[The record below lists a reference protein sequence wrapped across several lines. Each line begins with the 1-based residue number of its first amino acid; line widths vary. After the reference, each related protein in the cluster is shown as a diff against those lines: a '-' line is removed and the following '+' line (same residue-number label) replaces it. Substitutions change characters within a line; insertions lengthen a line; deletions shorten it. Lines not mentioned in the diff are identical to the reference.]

1 VSGANHHLRVARD
14 CYNQWGSNSKAHLLE
29 TLHPFLSAQP
39 SFEPVRPMTQVRLDL
54 EVGIEAA
61 RALSQEVLLERLVE
75 TLMNHLMIQAGADNG
90 MLMMVSGAELQLA
103 ATASVEAGNVRVTLA
118 CAQPLE
124 LMAPASVLNATM
136 RTRTTLVLDDAQADC
151 PEAYSTDLQQRQV
164 RSVLCLPLLKQGLL
178 IGLVY
183 LENSLVPKLFNA
195 QRLTMLEILA
205 SQAAVSL
212 QTAKLYEQL
221 VEDNRLHAQMEADL
235 RSSRAELARSSH
247 LKVMG
252 ELSASIAHE
261 ISQPLLG
268 IVSNASASL
277 RWLKRDQPDLEEAI
291 QGLEDIRSDSAR
303 AADIVQA
310 LRVLAK
316 QAPLQR
322 LPVQIDSLIAE
333 VVRLSATDLANRK
346 VRLETRLDAQCQVPA
361 DEVQIQ
367 QVVFNLITNAL
378 EAIAGAGLSDGRI
391 IIGSVVKDAH
401 VQVCFQDNGPGIDAH
416 QREQIFDAFY
426 TTKGSGMGMGLAIC
440 RSVIGAHGGTLVV
453 QDSEQGARICF
464 NLPLAPASA
473 G

>member
-1 VSGANHHLRVARD
+1 
-14 CYNQWGSNSKAHLLE
+14 
-29 TLHPFLSAQP
+29 
-39 SFEPVRPMTQVRLDL
+39 
-54 EVGIEAA
+54 
-61 RALSQEVLLERLVE
+61 
-75 TLMNHLMIQAGADNG
+75 
-90 MLMMVSGAELQLA
+90 
-103 ATASVEAGNVRVTLA
+103 
-118 CAQPLE
+118 
-124 LMAPASVLNATM
+124 
-136 RTRTTLVLDDAQADC
+136 
-151 PEAYSTDLQQRQV
+151 
-164 RSVLCLPLLKQGLL
+164 
-178 IGLVY
+178 
-183 LENSLVPKLFNA
+183 
-195 QRLTMLEILA
+195 
-205 SQAAVSL
+205 
-212 QTAKLYEQL
+212 
-221 VEDNRLHAQMEADL
+221 MEADL

>member
-1 VSGANHHLRVARD
+1 
-14 CYNQWGSNSKAHLLE
+14 
-29 TLHPFLSAQP
+29 
-39 SFEPVRPMTQVRLDL
+39 
-54 EVGIEAA
+54 
-61 RALSQEVLLERLVE
+61 
-75 TLMNHLMIQAGADNG
+75 
-90 MLMMVSGAELQLA
+90 
-103 ATASVEAGNVRVTLA
+103 
-118 CAQPLE
+118 
-124 LMAPASVLNATM
+124 MAPASVLNATM

-333 VVRLSATDLANRK
+333 VVRLSATDLAKPQSAPGN
-346 VRLETRLDAQCQVPA
+346 PA
-361 DEVQIQ
+361 RC
-367 QVVFNLITNAL
+367 AMP
-378 EAIAGAGLSDGRI
+378 GAGGR
-391 IIGSVVKDAH
+391 GADPAGGVQPDYQCAGGHRRSRVVRWTHHHRLCCKGRT
-401 VQVCFQDNGPGIDAH
+401 CPGLLPG
-416 QREQIFDAFY
+416 QR
-426 TTKGSGMGMGLAIC
+426 T
-440 RSVIGAHGGTLVV
+440 R
-453 QDSEQGARICF
+453 
-464 NLPLAPASA
+464 N
-473 G
+473 

>member
-1 VSGANHHLRVARD
+1 
-14 CYNQWGSNSKAHLLE
+14 
-29 TLHPFLSAQP
+29 
-39 SFEPVRPMTQVRLDL
+39 MTQVRLDL

-75 TLMNHLMIQAGADNG
+75 TLMNHLMIQAGADHG
-90 MLMMVSGAELQLA
+90 VLMIVSGAELQLA
-103 ATASVEAGNVRVTLA
+103 ATASVEAGNVRVALDTG
-118 CAQPLE
+118 QPLE
-124 LMAPASVLNATM
+124 QMAPASVLNASK
-136 RTRTTLVLDDAQADC
+136 RTRNTLVLDDARADC
-151 PEAYSTDLQQRQV
+151 PEAYSADLLQRQT
-164 RSVLCLPLLKQGLL
+164 RSMLCLPLLRQGTL

-183 LENSLVPKLFNA
+183 LENSLVPKLFSA
-195 QRLTMLEILA
+195 ERLTMLEILA

-212 QTAKLYEQL
+212 HTARLYAQL
-221 VEDNRLHAQMEADL
+221 VEDTRLRAQMEADL

-268 IVSNASASL
+268 ILSNASASL

-310 LRVLAK
+310 LRALAK

-322 LPVQIDSLIAE
+322 LPVQIDELIGE
-333 VVRLSATDLANRK
+333 VVRLTATDLANRN
-346 VRLETRLDAQCQVPA
+346 VQLQTRLDAQCPVWVDA
-361 DEVQIQ
+361 VQIQ
-367 QVVFNLITNAL
+367 QVVFNLITNAQ
-378 EAIAGAGLSDGRI
+378 EAIVGAGLPDGRI
-391 IIGSVVKDAH
+391 IIGSAVKDDH
-401 VQVCFQDNGPGIDAH
+401 VQVCFQDNGPGIDAP

-464 NLPLAPASA
+464 NLPIAAASV